1 MIVRKLRLQRGW
13 SQSQLA
19 EMLGV
24 ATRTGQRLE
33 QGQRPSLETAKALA
47 AGSDYLV
54 IGRPISQAADPAQAL
69 ADIVAELG

>member
-24 ATRTGQRLE
+24 ATRTVQRLE

-47 AGSDYLV
+47 AVFEVDLSTFQPEEPTMN
-54 IGRPISQAADPAQAL
+54 I
-69 ADIVAELG
+69 